1 MRRLAPPP
9 KAAPLT
15 VREGDLACPL
25 DGASQL
31 RDSAGFSPDFAS
43 NTGPGSTPS
52 TRQRTSEQRPVT
64 SCPVARA
71 ARSQVD
77 Q

>member
-15 VREGDLACPL
+15 VREGDLAYPL

-31 RDSAGFSPDFAS
+31 RDSAGFAPDFAS
-43 NTGPGSTPS
+43 NTGPGCYSKQQAAY
-52 TRQRTSEQRPVT
+52 QRAP
-64 SCPVARA
+64 AG
-71 ARSQVD
+71 D
-77 Q
+77 QLWTAG

>member
-43 NTGPGSTPS
+43 NTGPGFYAKHP
-52 TRQRTSEQRPVT
+52 
-64 SCPVARA
+64 A
-71 ARSQVD
+71 AYQ
-77 Q
+77 

>member
-43 NTGPGSTPS
+43 NTGLGGYTKHP
-52 TRQRTSEQRPVT
+52 
-64 SCPVARA
+64 A
-71 ARSQVD
+71 AYQ
-77 Q
+77 